1 VQTGAEQPPEFRLQ
15 ARKATLEVQ
24 QDSFPFYENIISK
37 SGEVKNENFCAKE
50 PANRPALYKNLSP

>member
-24 QDSFPFYENIISK
+24 QDSFPFYENIINK
-37 SGEVKNENFCAKE
+37 SDEVKKADF
-50 PANRPALYKNLSP
+50 